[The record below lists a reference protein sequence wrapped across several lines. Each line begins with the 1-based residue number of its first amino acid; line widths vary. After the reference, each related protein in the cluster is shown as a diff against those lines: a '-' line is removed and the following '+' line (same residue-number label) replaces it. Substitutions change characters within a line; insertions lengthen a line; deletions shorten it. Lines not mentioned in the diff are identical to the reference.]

1 MITMIIK
8 IILTNYY
15 DYNTYKIKM
24 LGNDI
29 KNLKLKD
36 KVYNI

>member
-1 MITMIIK
+1 MIAMIIK
-8 IILTNYY
+8 IILINYY
-15 DYNTYKIKM
+15 DHNTYKIKM